1 MTLAADDQCRNLGGV
16 NQLPKNARVR
26 AFVESVAKRRILI
39 TYRGLVNGLQ
49 MLRPIPSIGSGSP
62 GASEWRG
69 AGAVALPQ
77 PPARFA
83 ARAISKTRSGPAAYP
98 PGLFTAPGGA
108 SAGSTTIQKQ
118 GRFTPPS

>member
-77 PPARFA
+77 PQPGSPRAPSARRGAAQRPARPD
-83 ARAISKTRSGPAAYP
+83 SS
-98 PGLFTAPGGA
+98 TAPGGA